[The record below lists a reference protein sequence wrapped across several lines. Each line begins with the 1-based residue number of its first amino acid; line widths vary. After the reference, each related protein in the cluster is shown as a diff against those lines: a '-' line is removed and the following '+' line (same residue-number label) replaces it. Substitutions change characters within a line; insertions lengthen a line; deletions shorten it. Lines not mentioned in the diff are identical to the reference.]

1 LKKKRKKILR
11 FNKKNNQFNT
21 FREFSLIEKW
31 IKLNITNR
39 TINNMTK
46 ISNKIISRINN
57 KDKITTHLTLNLNKI
72 ITMTNK
78 IINNK
83 NYWMMI
89 MVV

>member
-1 LKKKRKKILR
+1 
-11 FNKKNNQFNT
+11 
-21 FREFSLIEKW
+21 
-31 IKLNITNR
+31 
-39 TINNMTK
+39 MTK
-46 ISNKIISRINN
+46 ISNKITSRINN